1 MAKSGRSADLEPLE
15 RLEEKVKLLV
25 SLVGRLRIEQARALE
40 ENGRLTKELDDARSR
55 MAESDTLSAD
65 VAALRVERDEVRSR
79 VSSLL
84 DQIEALN
91 L

>member
-1 MAKSGRSADLEPLE
+1 MAKTMRSADLEPLE

-25 SLVGRLRIEQARALE
+25 ALLGRLRVEQARATE
-40 ENGRLTKELDDARSR
+40 ENGRLTRELDEARTRLS
-55 MAESDTLSAD
+55 EFDGVSAD
-65 VAALRVERDEVRSR
+65 VTALRVERDEVRSR

-84 DQIEALN
+84 EQIEALN